1 MSRISSTHP
10 KTFPTYKP
18 ATVHHQISTL
28 MTLLALSLTL
38 TLTSGCKADVVHQ
51 RSVAELN
58 QKAQIMMQSGD
69 YDGAVSRLEAAHDL
83 DPAEPNTTYN
93 LAVAYQVKGDYP
105 RAIAIFNQLIEKP
118 GPDNSPMSAPQIHK
132 AMGITYEAEA
142 DQLEA
147 SAKSMEDTPKGDK
160 AKAHQLHHDSTVALQ
175 EALMH
180 YQKALTGVK
189 DVQAISTQIQSIE
202 SKLKK
207 ADSGV

>member
-1 MSRISSTHP
+1 MNNTSTTNPNSTP
-10 KTFPTYKP
+10 KGIP
-18 ATVHHQISTL
+18 ASAGRKVSTL
-28 MTLLALSLTL
+28 TTLLALSLTL
-38 TLTSGCKADVVHQ
+38 TLASGCKEDVVHQ

-58 QKAQIMMQSGD
+58 QKAQSMMQGGD

-93 LAVAYQVKGDYP
+93 LAVAYQAKGDYP
-105 RAIAIFNQLIEKP
+105 KAIAIFNQLIEKP

-147 SAKSMEDTPKGDK
+147 SAKTLGNAPKGDK
-160 AKAHQLHHDSTVALQ
+160 AKAQQLHHDSTVALQ